1 MDNMPKYMHNTFWLE
16 DQISVTFKIITQAG
30 TKLTLAA
37 IIGNLRQQVDTFNR
51 LLREKSASNEIFKD
65 VSLSFFDQKDMDA
78 DLPSSQMDM
87 PTEGHTPVSNDFPGL
102 YLFTPGI
109 IPPTRGSTEARVV
122 SFLSLN
128 RPTSTP
134 PSMTAASSE
143 MPGMPE
149 GGPTPDGEFNDKE
162 QSPSGLV
169 PQIVNLI
176 NADIQAKNKPHT
188 APDTTLPGINALG
201 SSAQVLVS
209 SVAPTWLCGAT

>member
-1 MDNMPKYMHNTFWLE
+1 MDNMRGYMHNTFWLE

-78 DLPSSQMDM
+78 GPPSSQMDM
-87 PTEGHTPVSNDFPGL
+87 PTEGHTRVSNDFPGL

-128 RPTSTP
+128 RLTSTP
-134 PSMTAASSE
+134 PAMAASPSD

-149 GGPTPDGEFNDKE
+149 GDPTPDGGFHAKE
-162 QSPSGLV
+162 QSPEGLV

-176 NADIQAKNKPHT
+176 NATIASK
-188 APDTTLPGINALG
+188 
-201 SSAQVLVS
+201 
-209 SVAPTWLCGAT
+209 